1 MSNYSKC
8 FDDLEN
14 SAKSKGYLTS
24 DDIIDAAD
32 SYELSVTEIDELSEK
47 LLLNGIIIS
56 DNPPQEDDSQDT
68 DYSRLDYDKI
78 YNEIIS
84 IDPGLEHLVSII
96 RELPTPQKGEI
107 AELYAKMEYYDFKGT
122 HAGEARERL
131 ISIHMRAVLKI
142 ALSLSKQ
149 FGYELSDAISTGF
162 VGLIDAVK
170 KYDPKQNESKY
181 FGTYVNQFIWGFIT
195 RDCQPKWIHKIP
207 PHLMD
212 RLLTLIKMFNDFY
225 GISTEL
231 YVPEYDFLLR
241 CSERLG
247 ESIEQI
253 KSYFEMILSERNSLS
268 IDEYIESEDEYQ
280 YNSSLVIDYNPIW
293 EDSVYNF
300 QILLTLSKALETI
313 PERQLQVIKLRYG
326 IGCEPLTLDEIGRKL
341 NVTRER
347 IRQIED
353 KALKSLRNN
362 RYMKRLKFE
371 LFPSESDF
379 TVSN

>member
-1 MSNYSKC
+1 MSNFCKC
-8 FDDLEN
+8 FDGLEKC
-14 SAKSKGYLTS
+14 AKIKGYLTS
-24 DDIIDAAD
+24 DDIIDSAD
-32 SYELSVTEIDELSEK
+32 SNGLSAAEIDELSEK

-56 DNPPQEDDSQDT
+56 DAPPQEDDSQDT
-68 DYSRLDYDKI
+68 DYSRLDYGLI

-84 IDPGLEHLVSII
+84 IDPGMEHLVGII
-96 RELPTPQKGEI
+96 REFPTPQKGEI
-107 AELYAKMEYYDFKGT
+107 AELYAKMEYYDFKG
-122 HAGEARERL
+122 AYADEARERL
-131 ISIHMRAVLKI
+131 ISIHMRVVLKI

-162 VGLIDAVK
+162 VGLVDAVK

-181 FGTYVNQFIWGFIT
+181 FGSYVNQFVWGVIS

-212 RLLTLIKMFNDFY
+212 KLLTIIKMFNDYY

-253 KSYFEMILSERNSLS
+253 KSYFDMILTERNCLS
-268 IDEYIESEDEYQ
+268 IDEYTESEDEYQ
-280 YNSSLVIDYNPIW
+280 NNPSLVIDYDSIW
-293 EDSVYNF
+293 EDRVYNF
-300 QILLTLSKALETI
+300 QINLILNKALETLT
-313 PERQLQVIKLRYG
+313 ERQRQVIKLRYG
-326 IGCEPLTLDEIGRKL
+326 IRCEPLTLDEVGRKL

-353 KALKSLRNN
+353 KALKSLRNS
-362 RYMKRLKFE
+362 RYIKRLKSE
-371 LFPSESDF
+371 IFPSESDF
-379 TVSN
+379 TFTN